1 MGGVYGSQLAFF
13 AEQFRMFEYF
23 SMKPLPNASYSKR
36 ESLGKIK
43 GVFQFVKRGDLLR
56 ENDTEA
62 DTNVPTIW
70 TYTKLKVGNFIEMED
85 ELYRITS
92 DYTWKFE
99 GNFYCYSLETFVGNS
114 DAQTPHPYV
123 NIGQHSYE

>member
-1 MGGVYGSQLAFF
+1 MIYGDVLAFF
-13 AEQFRMFEYF
+13 TEQFRMFEYF

-70 TYTKLKVGNFIEMED
+70 TRTKLKVGNFIEMED

-92 DYTWKFE
+92 DYPWKFE
-99 GNFYCYSLETFVGNS
+99 GGFYCYSLETFVGNS

>member
-1 MGGVYGSQLAFF
+1 MAVYGDQLAFF

-23 SMKPLPNASYSKR
+23 SMKPLTNASYSQR
-36 ESLGKIK
+36 VSLGKIK

-70 TYTKLKVGNFIEMED
+70 TRTKLKVGNFIQMED

-114 DAQTPHPYV
+114 DVQTPHPDV

>member
-1 MGGVYGSQLAFF
+1 MSVYGDSLAFF
-13 AEQFRMFEYF
+13 AEQFRMFDYF
-23 SMKPLPNASYSKR
+23 SMKPLPNGSYSTR
-36 ESLGKIK
+36 EPLGKVK
-43 GVFQFVKRGDLLR
+43 GVFQFVKRGDLIR

-70 TYTKLKVGNFIEMED
+70 TRTELKVGNFIEMED

-114 DAQTPHPYV
+114 DAQKAFEYV
-123 NIGQHSYE
+123 NIGQNDYA

>member
-1 MGGVYGSQLAFF
+1 MAVYGDQLAFF

-70 TYTKLKVGNFIEMED
+70 THTKLKVGNFIEMED

-123 NIGQHSYE
+123 NIGQNSYD

>member
-1 MGGVYGSQLAFF
+1 MAVYGDQLAFF

-70 TYTKLKVGNFIEMED
+70 TRTKLKVGNFIEMED

-92 DYTWKFE
+92 DYPWKFE
-99 GNFYCYSLETFVGNS
+99 GGFYCYSLETFVGNS

>member
-1 MGGVYGSQLAFF
+1 MAVYGDQLAFF
-13 AEQFRMFEYF
+13 AEQFRMFDYF
-23 SMKPLPNASYSKR
+23 SMKPLANGSYSTR
-36 ESLGKIK
+36 VPLGKIK

-70 TYTKLKVGNFIEMED
+70 TRTKLKVGNFIVMEE

-92 DYTWKFE
+92 DYPWKFE
-99 GNFYCYSLETFVGNS
+99 GGFYCYSLETFVGNS
-114 DAQTPHPYV
+114 DAQTPFEHV
-123 NIGQHSYE
+123 NIGQNDYA

>member
-1 MGGVYGSQLAFF
+1 MAVYGDQLAFF

-70 TYTKLKVGNFIEMED
+70 TRSKLKVGNFIEMDD

-99 GNFYCYSLETFVGNS
+99 GNFYCYSLETFIGNS
-114 DAQTPHPYV
+114 DAQTPFPYANV
-123 NIGQHSYE
+123 GQNSYE

>member
-1 MGGVYGSQLAFF
+1 MIYGDQLAFF
-13 AEQFRMFEYF
+13 AEQFRMFDYF
-23 SMKPLPNASYSKR
+23 SMKPLPNGSYSTR
-36 ESLGKIK
+36 EPLGKVK
-43 GVFQFVKRGDLLR
+43 GVFQFVKRGDLIR

-70 TYTKLKVGNFIEMED
+70 TRQKLKVGNFIEMED

-99 GNFYCYSLETFVGNS
+99 GGFYCYSLETFVGNS
-114 DAQTPHPYV
+114 DAQKPFEYV
-123 NIGQHSYE
+123 NIVQNDYA

>member
-1 MGGVYGSQLAFF
+1 MAVYGDQLAFF

-23 SMKPLPNASYSKR
+23 SMTPLPNASYSKR

-70 TYTKLKVGNFIEMED
+70 TRTKLKVGNFIQMED

-114 DAQTPHPYV
+114 DTQTPHPYV
-123 NIGQHSYE
+123 DIGQHSYE

>member
-1 MGGVYGSQLAFF
+1 MAVYGDQLAFF
-13 AEQFRMFEYF
+13 AEQFRMFDYF
-23 SMKPLPNASYSKR
+23 SMKPLPNGSYSTR
-36 ESLGKIK
+36 EPLGKVK
-43 GVFQFVKRGDLLR
+43 GVFQFVKRGDLIR

-70 TYTKLKVGNFIEMED
+70 TRQKLKVGNFIEMED

-99 GNFYCYSLETFVGNS
+99 GGFYCYSLETFVGNS
-114 DAQTPHPYV
+114 DAQKPFEYV
-123 NIGQHSYE
+123 NIGQNDYA

>member
-1 MGGVYGSQLAFF
+1 MAVYGDQLAFF

-43 GVFQFVKRGDLLR
+43 GVFQFVKSGDLLR

-62 DTNVPTIW
+62 GTNVPTIW
-70 TYTKLKVGNFIEMED
+70 TRTKLKVGNFIQMED

>member
-1 MGGVYGSQLAFF
+1 MGIYGDQLAYFP
-13 AEQFRMFEYF
+13 EQFRMFEYF
-23 SMKPLPNASYSKR
+23 SMTPLPNGSYSQR
-36 ESLGKIK
+36 VPLGKIK
-43 GVFQFVKRGDLLR
+43 GVFQYVKRGDLIR

-70 TYTKLKVGNFIEMED
+70 TRTKLKVGNFIVMED

-99 GNFYCYSLETFVGNS
+99 GSFYCYSLETFVGNS

>member
-1 MGGVYGSQLAFF
+1 MGGVYGDQIAFF

-23 SMKPLPNASYSKR
+23 SMKPLPNASYSQR

-70 TYTKLKVGNFIEMED
+70 TRTKLKVGNFIEMDD

-92 DYTWKFE
+92 DYPWKFE

>member
-1 MGGVYGSQLAFF
+1 MVYGDQLAFF

-23 SMKPLPNASYSKR
+23 SMTPLPNASYSKR

-70 TYTKLKVGNFIEMED
+70 TRTKLKVGNFIQMED
-85 ELYRITS
+85 ELYRIIAR
-92 DYTWKFE
+92 
-99 GNFYCYSLETFVGNS
+99 SLAFVTKRNAS
-114 DAQTPHPYV
+114 LQKSSVVATIDRM
-123 NIGQHSYE
+123 

>member
-1 MGGVYGSQLAFF
+1 MGGVYGDSLAFF

-23 SMKPLPNASYSKR
+23 SMQPLPVASYSKR
-36 ESLGKIK
+36 VPLGKVK
-43 GVFQFVKRGDLLR
+43 GVFQHVKKGDLIR

-62 DTNVPTIW
+62 DVNVPTIW
-70 TYTKLKVGNFIEMED
+70 TRTKLAVGNFIQMED

-99 GNFYCYSLETFVGNS
+99 GGFYVYSLETFVGNS
-114 DAQTPHPYV
+114 DEQTPFEDV
-123 NIGQHSYE
+123 NIGQGHYE

>member
-1 MGGVYGSQLAFF
+1 MAVYGDQLAFF

-23 SMKPLPNASYSKR
+23 SMRPLPTGSYSTR
-36 ESLGKIK
+36 EPLGQVK

-70 TYTKLKVGNFIEMED
+70 TRTKLKVGNFIQMED

-114 DAQTPHPYV
+114 DEQTPHPDV
-123 NIGQHSYE
+123 NIGQNDYD

>member
-1 MGGVYGSQLAFF
+1 MVYGDQLAFF
-13 AEQFRMFEYF
+13 AEQFRMFDYF
-23 SMKPLPNASYSKR
+23 SMKPLPNGSYSTR
-36 ESLGKIK
+36 EPLGKVK
-43 GVFQFVKRGDLLR
+43 GVFQFVKRGDLIR

-70 TYTKLKVGNFIEMED
+70 TRQKLKVGNFIEMED

-99 GNFYCYSLETFVGNS
+99 GGFYCYSLETFVGNS
-114 DAQTPHPYV
+114 DAQKPFDYV
-123 NIGQHSYE
+123 NIGQNDYA

>member
-1 MGGVYGSQLAFF
+1 MGGIYGSQLAFF

-70 TYTKLKVGNFIEMED
+70 TYTKLKVGNFIEMGD

>member
-1 MGGVYGSQLAFF
+1 MGIYGDQLAYFP
-13 AEQFRMFEYF
+13 EQFRMFEYF
-23 SMKPLPNASYSKR
+23 SMTPLPNGSYSTR
-36 ESLGKIK
+36 VPLGKIK
-43 GVFQFVKRGDLLR
+43 GVSQYVKRGDLIR

-70 TYTKLKVGNFIEMED
+70 TRTKLKVGNFIVMED

-99 GNFYCYSLETFVGNS
+99 GSFYCYSLETFVGNS

>member
-1 MGGVYGSQLAFF
+1 MVYGDQLAFF

-23 SMKPLPNASYSKR
+23 SMKPLPNGSYSTR
-36 ESLGKIK
+36 EPLGKVK
-43 GVFQFVKRGDLLR
+43 GVFQFVKRGDLIR

-70 TYTKLKVGNFIEMED
+70 TRTKLTVGNFIEMED

-99 GNFYCYSLETFVGNS
+99 GGFYCYSLETFVGNS
-114 DAQTPHPYV
+114 DAQKPFEHV
-123 NIGQHSYE
+123 NIGQNDYA

>member
-1 MGGVYGSQLAFF
+1 MGVYGDQLAFF

-23 SMKPLPNASYSKR
+23 SMKPLPNGSYSTR
-36 ESLGKIK
+36 VPLGKIK
-43 GVFQFVKRGDLLR
+43 GVFQYVKKGDLIR

-62 DTNVPTIW
+62 DVNVPTIW
-70 TYTKLKVGNFIEMED
+70 TRTKLKTGNFIVMDD

-92 DYTWKFE
+92 DYPWKFE

-114 DAQTPHPYV
+114 DAQKPFEHV
-123 NIGQHSYE
+123 NIGQNDYA

>member
-1 MGGVYGSQLAFF
+1 MGGIYGSQLAFF

-70 TYTKLKVGNFIEMED
+70 TYTKLKVGNFIQMED

>member
-1 MGGVYGSQLAFF
+1 MGVYGDQLAFF
-13 AEQFRMFEYF
+13 SEQFRMFDYF
-23 SMKPLPNASYSKR
+23 SMNPLPSGSYSQR
-36 ESLGKIK
+36 ENLGKVK

-70 TYTKLKVGNFIEMED
+70 TRTKLKVGNFIQMED

-92 DYTWKFE
+92 DYPWKFE
-99 GNFYCYSLETFVGNS
+99 GGFYCYSLETFVGNS
-114 DAQTPHPYV
+114 DAQTPFPYV

>member
-1 MGGVYGSQLAFF
+1 MAVYGDQLAFF

-70 TYTKLKVGNFIEMED
+70 TRTKLKVGNFIEMED

-123 NIGQHSYE
+123 NIGQNSYD